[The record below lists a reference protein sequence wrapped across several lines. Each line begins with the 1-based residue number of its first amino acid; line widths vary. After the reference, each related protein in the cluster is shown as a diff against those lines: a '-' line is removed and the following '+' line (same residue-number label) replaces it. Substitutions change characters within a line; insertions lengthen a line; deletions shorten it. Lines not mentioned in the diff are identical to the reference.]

1 MYYAGSAKCVSPYT
15 GPKLKKSSAICDHP
29 AQERQARILKG
40 AGLAGFAAF
49 TQCTNM
55 QTQTNIAEQKA
66 VSIFAKSIYRE
77 LKAGGYSGED
87 VMQLAGELLSLL
99 TRDVQSSGPRPA
111 AG

>member
-1 MYYAGSAKCVSPYT
+1 
-15 GPKLKKSSAICDHP
+15 
-29 AQERQARILKG
+29 
-40 AGLAGFAAF
+40 
-49 TQCTNM
+49 M
-55 QTQTNIAEQKA
+55 QTQTNMAEQKA